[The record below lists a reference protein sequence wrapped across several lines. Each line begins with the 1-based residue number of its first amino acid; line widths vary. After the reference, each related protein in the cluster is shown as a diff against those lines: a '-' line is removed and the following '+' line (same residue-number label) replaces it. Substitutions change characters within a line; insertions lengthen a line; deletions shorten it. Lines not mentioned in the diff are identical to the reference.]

1 MTRSQAS
8 IDAAAHETGSPNGV
22 RLSPEQWDHWYQT
35 GWPTMVSHK
44 EAQLFYNHVAPS
56 PGTSAVD
63 LACGNGQWT
72 RQLAAWGLNTHG
84 FDFSAEALRQAAAA
98 GAPDVTYT
106 YWDIDGDPIH
116 HNLRPGSVDLVT
128 CRYSLPYLQYERLLT
143 DVGRWLPPSGTF
155 YALVYVDQPG
165 VSRKPD
171 ADPFHRGFTED
182 EIQALSS
189 GWAFRRTYSLSRS
202 QKAVVLRGYS

>member
-1 MTRSQAS
+1 M
-8 IDAAAHETGSPNGV
+8 
-22 RLSPEQWDHWYQT
+22 
-35 GWPTMVSHK
+35 
-44 EAQLFYNHVAPS
+44 
-56 PGTSAVD
+56 D